1 MSLKSVDMQIAV
13 HRNSDIGAHQ
23 QQLNQKPLDDQTML
37 AHQNEKNAVVN
48 RHKSSE
54 VNDTEKT
61 NIRDD
66 HSNNQNQSQNRD
78 GKRKKKSDKEA
89 PLAQSL
95 HPYKGKHVDLSL

>member
-1 MSLKSVDMQIAV
+1 MKSVDMQIAV
-13 HRNSDIGAHQ
+13 HRNSDLGAQQ

-37 AHQNEKNAVVN
+37 AQQNEKNAVVN

-61 NIRDD
+61 HIRDD
-66 HSNNQNQSQNRD
+66 HSNKQNQSQDRE
-78 GKRKKKSDKEA
+78 GKRKKSDKDA
-89 PLAQSL
+89 PLAHSL